1 MNVQPLYFEGEAV
14 VTNVIGTGAAFVVT
28 EHGDAYV
35 AKSLTKAYNLSIGDS
50 FQARVRRNHKDYEGS
65 CTFSVIDVITT
76 PTSSTSVTAQD
87 QDSNYEDDEP
97 TPWHKLSFEER
108 WESIEALCDSTP
120 MFTATQLIHDLGL
133 EGCEK
138 TYDHV
143 ADYLYSLTHGESPRL
158 WNVTVQQNE
167 GHFQDETKP
176 AMLPDYFYDGYMID
190 PSKRF
195 ERSV

>member
-1 MNVQPLYFEGEAV
+1 M
-14 VTNVIGTGAAFVVT
+14 T

-35 AKSLTKAYNLSIGDS
+35 PKNLTKAYNLSIGDL

-65 CTFSVIDVITT
+65 CTFTVIDVIAT
-76 PTSSTSVTAQD
+76 PTSSTSVTPQD
-87 QDSNYEDDEP
+87 HDANYEDDEP
-97 TPWHKLSFEER
+97 TPWHKLSSEER

-120 MFTATQLIHDLGL
+120 MFTPTQLIHDLGL
-133 EGCEK
+133 EGCDK

-143 ADYLYSLTHGESPRL
+143 ADYLYSLTHGKSPCL

-167 GHFQDETKP
+167 LHFQDENEEPETPK
-176 AMLPDYFYDGYMID
+176 YFYDGYMID

-195 ERSV
+195 ERSF

>member
-14 VTNVIGTGAAFVVT
+14 VTNVIGTGASFVVT

-35 AKSLTKAYNLSIGDS
+35 PKNLTKAYNLSIGDL

-65 CTFSVIDVITT
+65 CTFTVIDVIAT
-76 PTSSTSVTAQD
+76 PTSSTSVTPQD
-87 QDSNYEDDEP
+87 HNANYEDDEP
-97 TPWHKLSFEER
+97 TPWHKLSSEER

-120 MFTATQLIHDLGL
+120 MFTPTQLIHDLGL
-133 EGCEK
+133 EGCDK

-143 ADYLYSLTHGESPRL
+143 ADYLYSLTHGKSPCL

-167 GHFQDETKP
+167 LHFQDENEEPETPK
-176 AMLPDYFYDGYMID
+176 YFYDGYMID

-195 ERSV
+195 ERSF

>member
-14 VTNVIGTGAAFVVT
+14 VTNVIATGAAFVVT

-35 AKSLTKAYNLSIGDS
+35 AKSLTRAYNLSIGDS

-97 TPWHKLSFEER
+97 
-108 WESIEALCDSTP
+108 
-120 MFTATQLIHDLGL
+120 IHDLGL

-167 GHFQDETKP
+167 GQFQDETKP